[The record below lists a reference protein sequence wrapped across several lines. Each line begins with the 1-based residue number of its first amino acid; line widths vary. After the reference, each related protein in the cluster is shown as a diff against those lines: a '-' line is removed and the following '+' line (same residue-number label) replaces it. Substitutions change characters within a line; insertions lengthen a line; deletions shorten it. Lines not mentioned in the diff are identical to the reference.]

1 MLKKRAS
8 RRISPE
14 LRQRRLVSTE
24 VKREEIGVLRI
35 VEREASADG
44 DVIVGNASVS
54 AVVLRLSDEVQIGGS
69 ENADEGVLE
78 TADAGSRAAID
89 GVPMYRFELGEPV
102 AAGKL
107 QIQTCL
113 VD

>member
-1 MLKKRAS
+1 M
-8 RRISPE
+8 
-14 LRQRRLVSTE
+14 
-24 VKREEIGVLRI
+24 RI

-54 AVVLRLSDEVQIGGS
+54 AVVLRLSNEAQIGGS

-107 QIQTCL
+107 RVQTCL
-113 VD
+113 VE